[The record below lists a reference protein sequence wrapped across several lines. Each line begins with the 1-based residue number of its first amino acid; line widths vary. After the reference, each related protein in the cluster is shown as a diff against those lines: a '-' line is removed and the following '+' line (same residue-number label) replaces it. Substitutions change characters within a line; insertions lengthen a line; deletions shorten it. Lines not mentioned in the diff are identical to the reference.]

1 MNGETRALYV
11 EDEPQSRTILQVLLL
26 KRLKLAGLTCFSDSE
41 DFEVRVRALEPHPDI
56 VFLDIH
62 VKPLDGFAMLR
73 ILRGMERFK
82 DVPVVALTASV
93 MNEEIAM
100 LREAGFDGCLAK
112 PLDVGTFPD
121 TFRRLLSGETVWNVV
136 A

>member
-1 MNGETRALYV
+1 MTSETRALYV

-41 DFEVRVRALEPHPDI
+41 DFEARVRGLEPRPDI

-62 VKPLDGFAMLR
+62 VRPHDGFEMLKMLR
-73 ILRGMERFK
+73 DNDRFK

-112 PLDVGTFPD
+112 PLDVDTFPD
-121 TFRRLLSGETVWNVV
+121 TFQRLLSGETVWNVV